1 MTKPRIARP
10 NAFSSIVESAALFS
24 LRKSQWLARLKSW
37 CSKCQPLET
46 LRRAPAEGLRPARAE
61 VDSFDFYL
69 LQTLEIPQN
78 RQRNLWKSLERNS
91 LDLERLGKKL
101 GAVVIHYRKL
111 YFSLNSP
118 TCAGVS
124 GRIGS
129 ERSIRNSLAV
139 SSSSSVAY
147 RALASEAPATTLCGR
162 RRSIVVSA
170 RSAAR
175 TSCRR
180 GWRCAATNRA
190 SRRGSV
196 RKIKSD
202 RQ

>member
-1 MTKPRIARP
+1 MTSP
-10 NAFSSIVESAALFS
+10 
-24 LRKSQWLARLKSW
+24 
-37 CSKCQPLET
+37 
-46 LRRAPAEGLRPARAE
+46 GLRFAVLFPFRNSKFMLGSDHGVPKFSPWRRCAAPRRRLCGRPRAAKSLE
-61 VDSFDFYL
+61 VDTFDFFL
-69 LQTLEIPQN
+69 LQPLEIPQN
-78 RQRNLWKSLERNS
+78 RQRNVWKSLERNS

-101 GAVVIHYRKL
+101 GAVGTHYRKL

-124 GRIGS
+124 GRIGI
-129 ERSIRNSLAV
+129 ERSIRNSFAV

-147 RALASEAPATTLCGR
+147 RALASEVPATTLCGR